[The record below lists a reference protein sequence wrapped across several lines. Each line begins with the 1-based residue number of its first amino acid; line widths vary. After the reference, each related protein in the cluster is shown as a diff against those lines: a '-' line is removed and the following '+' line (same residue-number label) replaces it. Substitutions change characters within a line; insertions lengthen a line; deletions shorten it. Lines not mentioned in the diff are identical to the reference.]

1 MHKMNNTYSNLYQRR
16 KQNPLWTGLSNIK
29 RDQEEIKDDKWTKE
43 EYCVINVERN
53 TLREK
58 KLTTSQHV
66 IDFDSI
72 LILLLLNEEV
82 KNQEKAH

>member
-1 MHKMNNTYSNLYQRR
+1 
-16 KQNPLWTGLSNIK
+16 
-29 RDQEEIKDDKWTKE
+29 
-43 EYCVINVERN
+43 VERN